1 MYHTEFINH
10 LLVADHTRC
19 DNLHCR
25 SRTCGETGIHP
36 SDYQHL
42 FSKNILA
49 ILTSN
54 EDLGGRPADDVTDP
68 GMGGCVEISGLDMR
82 LLVCLPDKGAEWTA

>member
-1 MYHTEFINH
+1 MYHTEFMNH

-25 SRTCGETGIHP
+25 SRTCGENGIHP
-36 SDYQHL
+36 SDYSASIL
-42 FSKNILA
+42 ERNILV

-54 EDLGGRPADDVTDP
+54 EDLGRPADDDVTDP

-82 LLVCLPDKGAEWTA
+82 LLVCLPDKEAE